1 MKIPRLNLLPPSKEG
16 AILGYSGLVP
26 FVFLSGVS
34 FLATGTLQHDVLFA
48 LLAYAASIVSFLG
61 AIHWG
66 LTLRDTQPSPRLL
79 VWGVVP
85 SLLAWCALM
94 LGTGTGLGL
103 MVVTL
108 WVCLAV
114 DWKVYPRH
122 RLQSWL
128 GMRLTL
134 TLVASASCTAAFLH

>member
-1 MKIPRLNLLPPSKEG
+1 MKLPVFSVIPPSKEG
-16 AILGYSGLVP
+16 AILGYCGLVP

-66 LTLRDTQPSPRLL
+66 LTMRESHPSARML

-94 LGTGTGLGL
+94 LGTDTGIGL
-103 MVVTL
+103 LVVTL
-108 WVCLAV
+108 WACLAV
-114 DWKVYPRH
+114 DWKVYPRY
-122 RLQSWL
+122 RLQNWL
-128 GMRLTL
+128 GMRLML
-134 TLVASASCTAAFLH
+134 TLIASASCTAALLH